1 MKKIGFIDYRIDEW
15 HANHY
20 PEWIKNAAEALKLDY
35 TVAYA
40 YASENAPDGRTT
52 EEWCRDFGVERCHS
66 IDEVCQKSDVL
77 LVLAPSNPETHLGF
91 AKAVLPSGKPTYI
104 DKTFAP
110 DTATALEIFA
120 LAEAYHTPLFSSSAL
135 RYSTELD
142 AWEGKGAKNIVTC
155 GGGSNAPEYIIHQ
168 AEMVI
173 RLLKDEPIEF
183 KAETQ
188 GTQILFRARFKKGAV
203 TSMVYARSL
212 PFSVCV
218 EMESGEEQNAIMK
231 SDSFAG
237 LIRDI
242 LRFYETGK
250 PCFDTNET
258 INVMKLREGALRAL
272 ETPETWVKLK

>member
-1 MKKIGFIDYRIDEW
+1 MKKIGFIDYQIDEW

-20 PEWIKNAAEALKLDY
+20 PEWIKEANRVLKLDY

-40 YASENAPDGRTT
+40 YASENNPNGRTT
-52 EEWCRDFGVERCHS
+52 EEWCRDFGVEKCRS
-66 IDEVCQKSDVL
+66 IEEVCEKSDVL
-77 LVLAPSNPETHLGF
+77 LVLAPSNPETHLAF
-91 AKAVLPSGKPTYI
+91 AKAVLPFGKPTYI

-120 LAEAYHTPLFSSSAL
+120 LADKHHTPLFSSSAL

-142 AWEGKGAKNIVTC
+142 TWKDAKNIITC

-173 RLLKDEPIEF
+173 RLLKDEPISF
-183 KAETQ
+183 SAETQ
-188 GTQILFRARFKKGAV
+188 GTQIIFRATFKSGSEA
-203 TSMVYARSL
+203 SMVYARSL
-212 PFSVCV
+212 PFGVCAESV
-218 EMESGEEQNAIMK
+218 SGEETNALIK
-231 SDSFAG
+231 SDTFGG

-250 PCFDTNET
+250 PSFDRSET
-258 INVMKLREGALRAL
+258 INVMKLREGVLKAL
-272 ETPETWVKLK
+272 

>member
-120 LAEAYHTPLFSSSAL
+120 LAEAIIRRFSRRRRS
-135 RYSTELD
+135 
-142 AWEGKGAKNIVTC
+142 G
-155 GGGSNAPEYIIHQ
+155 
-168 AEMVI
+168 
-173 RLLKDEPIEF
+173 
-183 KAETQ
+183 
-188 GTQILFRARFKKGAV
+188 ILPSLTRGRARVQRISSPAAAAPMRRS
-203 TSMVYARSL
+203 TS
-212 PFSVCV
+212 FTK
-218 EMESGEEQNAIMK
+218 QK
-231 SDSFAG
+231 
-237 LIRDI
+237 
-242 LRFYETGK
+242 
-250 PCFDTNET
+250 
-258 INVMKLREGALRAL
+258 
-272 ETPETWVKLK
+272 